1 MAQDI
6 EDFVQ
11 EFRDSASHWRKD
23 WDGLWHGVGDTPRM
37 PPGHWTTAIRLLS
50 QDLDAGLLTDA
61 VDLRGSSWHIFISPS
76 GQAMIE
82 LHVIRDGQE
91 TGFVSNDELLEAD
104 CTEKEAI
111 YRTAATVHGDLTGYH
126 RILWPEIDGRL
137 FEPSVRDGRPCWV
150 HRAGKDPRL
159 FPIGH
164 LDAALSTDG
173 PGR

>member
-1 MAQDI
+1 MGRYI

-23 WDGLWHGVGDTPRM
+23 WDGLWQGVGDTPGV

-50 QDLDAGLLTDA
+50 QDLDAGLLTNV

-82 LHVIRDGQE
+82 L
-91 TGFVSNDELLEAD
+91 LEAD
-104 CTEKEAI
+104 CTENGAI
-111 YRTAATVHGDLTGYH
+111 YWTAETVHGDLTGYH
-126 RILWPEIDGRL
+126 HILWPEIDGRV
-137 FEPSVRDGRPCWV
+137 FEPSVRDGRPCWA
-150 HRAGKDPRL
+150 HRAGKDPRV

-164 LDAALSTDG
+164 LDAATSTNG